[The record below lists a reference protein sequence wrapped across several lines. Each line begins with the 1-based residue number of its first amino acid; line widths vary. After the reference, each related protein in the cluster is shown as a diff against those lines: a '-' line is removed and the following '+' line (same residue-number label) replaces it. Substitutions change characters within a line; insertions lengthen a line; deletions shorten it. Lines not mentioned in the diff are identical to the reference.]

1 MSTLNE
7 NILKVKETFQNIAA
21 AIEEKGVDVGECDSP
36 VTYAD
41 KIRSISGS
49 AEGGFDIDKLYV
61 EAYETDAP
69 EPSASVSPTEDGGV
83 MITFGLRRGATGPQ
97 GLQGP
102 QGEQGPAGKDGK
114 SGTDGKDGIDGSTYE
129 YIYFRG
135 LTSADKPIDI
145 PSGEGNDKDDYIPS
159 YTKTV
164 TVNGNTVELK

>member
-7 NILKVKETFQNIAA
+7 NILKVKETFQNIAT

-69 EPSASVSPTEDGGV
+69 EPSASVSPTDDGGV

-97 GLQGP
+97 GP
-102 QGEQGPAGKDGK
+102 QGEQGPAGKDGEP
-114 SGTDGKDGIDGSTYE
+114 GTDGKDGTDGIDGSTYE
-129 YIYFRG
+129 YVYFRG
-135 LTSADKPIDI
+135 LTSADKPIDV
-145 PSGEGNDKDDYIPS
+145 PSGEGNNQDDYKPT

-164 TVNGNTVELK
+164 TVDGNTVILK